1 MRKTRS
7 LGVAALA
14 VMLAA
19 FPVYANHVEP
29 EEVALSYSC
38 GTLDPGTVEFQ
49 VDAAGIT
56 DGAVGEDDFTLS
68 VDISG
73 EGDRML
79 SFAGATL
86 PIRSAVVAGTTT
98 ANLYVYDE
106 PVTEDDGLRA
116 PTGELITRFS
126 VCYVGGEP
134 TEETPGA
141 ESPAAATP
149 AAESPAAESPAG
161 GVAGA
166 EGTPPSTSTVG
177 TSTGTGN
184 AVSAFALVV
193 LGCVALS
200 AGVVR
205 LATVRAPVRN
215 RRRRG

>member
-1 MRKTRS
+1 MRTTRS
-7 LGVAALA
+7 LAVAALA

-19 FPVYANHVEP
+19 LPVYANHVEP

-56 DGAVGEDDFTLS
+56 DATVGEDDFTLS

-116 PTGELITRFS
+116 PTGEMITRFS
-126 VCYVGGEP
+126 VCYVGD
-134 TEETPGA
+134 ETAEGSPAAPSPAG
-141 ESPAAATP
+141 ESPAAP
-149 AAESPAAESPAG
+149 SPEG
-161 GVAGA
+161 GTAGA
-166 EGTPPSTSTVG
+166 EGTPPTTSTAG
-177 TSTGTGN
+177 PSTGAGN
-184 AVSAFALVV
+184 PVPAFALVI
-193 LGCVALS
+193 LGCVAVS
-200 AGVVR
+200 VGVVR
-205 LATVRAPVRN
+205 LATVRAPSRP